1 MSFLLAIEGAD
12 GAGKAT
18 TAAAVTAAL
27 RAEGRR
33 VEVIS
38 FPRYTATIGGHV
50 LGDFLAGRLDRTAT
64 PRSLAVLYALD
75 RLESADVI
83 AETMARTDVIVFDRY
98 IASNIAYQ
106 AAKVPDAEAPALI
119 DWIVALETVQFA
131 LPRPT
136 LSIYLDT
143 PLDTARRQ
151 IAQKQQRD
159 YTDRTYDE
167 HEADVAL
174 QAAVRRRYAA
184 MADAGTL
191 SPWARVAP
199 LDGDTMRPPAD
210 IAAQIVAAMATAA
223 S

>member
-1 MSFLLAIEGAD
+1 MAARLSFLLAIEGAD

-18 TAAAVTAAL
+18 TAAAVADAL
-27 RAEGRR
+27 RARGDR
-33 VEVIS
+33 VEVIA
-38 FPRYTATIGGHV
+38 FPRYAATIGGHV
-50 LGDFLAGRLDRTAT
+50 LGDFLGGRLDRTAT

-75 RLESADVI
+75 RLESAGVI
-83 AETMARTDVIVFDRY
+83 AAAMAQSDVVVFDRY

-106 AAKVPDAEAPALI
+106 AAKVPDDEAPALI

-131 LPRPT
+131 LPRPD

-159 YTDRTYDE
+159 YTELTYDQ
-167 HEADVAL
+167 HEADLAL

-191 SPWARVAP
+191 SRWQRVEP
-199 LDGDTMRPPAD
+199 LSGGTMRPPAD
-210 IAAQIVAAMATAA
+210 IAAEIVAAM
-223 S
+223 

>member
-1 MSFLLAIEGAD
+1 MAARLSFLLAIEGAD

-18 TAAAVTAAL
+18 TATAVATLL
-27 RAEGRR
+27 REQGRR
-33 VEVIS
+33 VEVIA
-38 FPRYTATIGGHV
+38 FPRYAATIGGHV
-50 LGDFLAGRLDRTAT
+50 LGDFLGGRLDRTAT

-75 RLESADVI
+75 RLESLEVI
-83 AETMARTDVIVFDRY
+83 AEAMARCDVVVFDRY

-106 AAKVPDAEAPALI
+106 AAKVPDDAAPALVE
-119 DWIVALETVQFA
+119 WIVALETVQFA
-131 LPRPT
+131 LPPPD

-159 YTDRTYDE
+159 YTDLTYDQ

-184 MADAGTL
+184 MADTGVLSRWRRVEPLAGG
-191 SPWARVAP
+191 A
-199 LDGDTMRPPAD
+199 MRPPAE
-210 IAAQIVAAMATAA
+210 IAAEIVAAM
-223 S
+223 